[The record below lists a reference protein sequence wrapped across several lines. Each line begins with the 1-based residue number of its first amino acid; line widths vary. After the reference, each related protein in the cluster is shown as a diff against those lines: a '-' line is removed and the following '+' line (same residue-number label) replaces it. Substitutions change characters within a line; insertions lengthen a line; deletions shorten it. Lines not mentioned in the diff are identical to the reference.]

1 MNPLKR
7 LIPPA
12 VRAKVR
18 DNPLWRRR
26 YNRRHAVEL
35 ATTSKR
41 LDLCS
46 SQIAHMFHLA
56 DHPSLEGK
64 VCMEIGSGWILS
76 HALVCHLLGASKV
89 LCTDV
94 EAIVRPSYIPIAV
107 RSAVHYIVR
116 DVLSP
121 FAEHADIRARLQ
133 HLASLEHFDL
143 QVLAGLGIEYV
154 APVDLAQ
161 RPLGREVD
169 FIYSLSVLEHVPVDD
184 IAPLLA
190 NLVQD
195 LSVGGTMVHAIHLE
209 DHRDIQNQPFPFL
222 AEDGKGYGRREQTVH
237 GNRIRRSRWRRHF
250 DALEAFDWRFIYQFS
265 RRDKPLPSHIDA
277 AVEHEG
283 EDDLRISHIGVYGV
297 KQAPGETA

>member
-1 MNPLKR
+1 MHPIKR
-7 LIPPA
+7 LIPEA
-12 VRAKVR
+12 LRAKVR

-76 HALVCHLLGASKV
+76 HALVCHLLGARKV
-89 LCTDV
+89 LCTDI
-94 EAIVRPSYIPIAV
+94 EAILRPSYIPIAV
-107 RSAVHYIVR
+107 GSAVHYIVR

-121 FAEHADIRARLQ
+121 FCEHGDIRARLE
-133 HLASLEHFDL
+133 HLAAIDHFDL
-143 QVLAGLGIEYV
+143 DVLAGLGIEYV
-154 APVDLAQ
+154 APVDLARQ
-161 RPLGREVD
+161 PLGQPVD
-169 FIYSLSVLEHVPVDD
+169 FIYSLSVLEHVPADD
-184 IAPLLA
+184 IAPLLS
-190 NLVQD
+190 NLVAD
-195 LSVGGTMVHAIHLE
+195 LTVGGTMVHAIHLE
-209 DHRDIQNQPFPFL
+209 DHRDIQNNPFPFL
-222 AEDGKGYGRREQTVH
+222 AEDGASYGRREQTIH
-237 GNRIRRSRWRRHF
+237 GNRVRRSHWRRHL
-250 DALEAFDWRFIYQFS
+250 DALDDFDWRFIYEFS
-265 RRDKPLPSHIDA
+265 RRDKPLPSHIDE

-297 KQAPGETA
+297 KQGTEEGA